1 MFLSCCM
8 SCLTANAQWSLKD
21 VLNKETVGNLA
32 GSLISLKVTAADLAG
47 TWAFSKPACELESD
61 DAAKKV
67 GGSLV
72 SSQIEA
78 KLAELYAKAG
88 ISADRF
94 SVTFNTDSSFVCQL
108 KNRSIG
114 GTFSVDGE
122 TGQISLK
129 YGAVEGLAGAGSLN
143 LYVRKTGDR
152 IRLLFKAD
160 KLLEIVSA
168 VANMTQN
175 ATVNAIGKVASAYD
189 GMLLGCELTP
199 KE

>member
-32 GSLISLKVTAADLAG
+32 GSLISSKVTAADLVG
-47 TWAFSKPACELESD
+47 TWAYSKPACEPESD

-129 YGAVEGLAGAGSLN
+129 YGSRGRACRRRFFKPLRPQDGRPYSAAFRLTSCWKSFLRSL
-143 LYVRKTGDR
+143 
-152 IRLLFKAD
+152 I
-160 KLLEIVSA
+160 
-168 VANMTQN
+168 
-175 ATVNAIGKVASAYD
+175 
-189 GMLLGCELTP
+189 
-199 KE
+199 

>member
-47 TWAFSKPACELESD
+47 TWAYSKPACELESD

-152 IRLLFKAD
+152 IGFVPDDLDFH
-160 KLLEIVSA
+160 
-168 VANMTQN
+168 
-175 ATVNAIGKVASAYD
+175 TVNSSSRFASS
-189 GMLLGCELTP
+189 L
-199 KE
+199 

>member
-8 SCLTANAQWSLKD
+8 SCLTVNAQWSLKD

-32 GSLISLKVTAADLAG
+32 GSLISSKVTAADLAG
-47 TWAFSKPACELESD
+47 TWAYSKPACELESD

-114 GTFSVDGE
+114 GDRADQSEIRSRGRACRRRFFEPLRPQDGRP
-122 TGQISLK
+122 
-129 YGAVEGLAGAGSLN
+129 Y
-143 LYVRKTGDR
+143 
-152 IRLLFKAD
+152 
-160 KLLEIVSA
+160 SA
-168 VANMTQN
+168 AFQ
-175 ATVNAIGKVASAYD
+175 G
-189 GMLLGCELTP
+189 
-199 KE
+199 

>member
-1 MFLSCCM
+1 MGVF
-8 SCLTANAQWSLKD
+8 
-21 VLNKETVGNLA
+21 ETRR
-32 GSLISLKVTAADLAG
+32 
-47 TWAFSKPACELESD
+47 ELESD

-114 GTFSVDGE
+114 GTFLWTARPGRSV
-122 TGQISLK
+122 
-129 YGAVEGLAGAGSLN
+129 
-143 LYVRKTGDR
+143 
-152 IRLLFKAD
+152 
-160 KLLEIVSA
+160 
-168 VANMTQN
+168 
-175 ATVNAIGKVASAYD
+175 
-189 GMLLGCELTP
+189 
-199 KE
+199 